1 MYGGMNEIEEIKAG
15 ARMPMGTI
23 SREEVI
29 RRAKG
34 MDDEEKKLSVMALS
48 SDLLWAELQRRY
60 IGAVSMLE
68 QLQTSLKLEKYNK
81 PYAEIKWP
89 ELIEQYTE
97 TIDMV
102 NTARAVMKMTGG
114 GL

>member
-1 MYGGMNEIEEIKAG
+1 MYGGINEIEEIKAG

-34 MDDEEKKLSVMALS
+34 MNDEEKKLSVMALS

-60 IGAVSMLE
+60 IGAVIMLE
-68 QLQTSLKLEKYNK
+68 QLQTTMKLDKYNK
-81 PYAEIKWP
+81 PYPDIKWE

-102 NTARAVMKMTGG
+102 NGARAALKMGE
-114 GL
+114 